1 MSLLSLAR
9 AARPQP
15 ALRVLSRRLAGD
27 SMSERERAIEAVY
40 FAKEEK
46 QLLKKL
52 AKKIGIPSKECLNI
66 EEKAVMGIL
75 AKHKVAPTPTLVSD
89 LINHFHTHP

>member
-1 MSLLSLAR
+1 MFAVARLAR
-9 AARPQP
+9 TQP
-15 ALRVLSRRLAGD
+15 ATRVLSRRLAAG

-66 EEKAVMGIL
+66 EEKAVNEIL
-75 AKHKVAPTPTLVSD
+75 AKHKVTSTPTLVSD
-89 LINHFHTHP
+89 LINYFHTHP